1 MEEEKL
7 DEMLKT
13 QPDTPVVKE
22 KLRTPV
28 TILFSDI
35 KGSTAYFEQK
45 GDIEGL
51 AMVERH
57 NKLLFPCVETN
68 HGRIVKTIGDAIM
81 ALFNDPVDAV
91 HAAVQM
97 QVALDEDAKRADFER
112 IHIRIGVHTGLGLM
126 HGDDVFGDV
135 VNAAA
140 RVQGQ
145 SEPDQILITDSLL
158 SAVKSEGFQVGK
170 LGRARMKGKD
180 EPIDIYAVGWSPSA
194 TQRLIDDLQKRFDEQ
209 LRELKQSSAA
219 REEEFDRSRGEWAE
233 ERRRLNVDHERLE
246 EAAKGALET
255 ARGEVTGE
263 FQKQVQFKVEA
274 AEKARRQSD
283 EDSQKAQ
290 ERFESERVAYK
301 AQIANL
307 ENRLVESMEQVNNP
321 ARAAAQVRDQ
331 VQARVAQAKD
341 EWQAQWDA
349 ERKRLTGEIE
359 KAKNSGPK
367 DPMAEARRLMMERIK
382 AKQEGGPPSAG
393 GPDLTAEHKRLERER
408 GELKARVKNLEK
420 QVQQTEENVRREVY
434 SELRHSYDQKT
445 EHAER
450 ARSQLEQEIRT
461 LTEELAAEKQSASS
475 RIRQLEEAIPAAEE
489 AARVQAGAEL
499 KSGYDLK
506 LEEADRTRA
515 RLDRRYKEAVEQWD
529 LQRDRLEKQ
538 MTELE
543 SHLQQARDMAFK
555 RSSDPTV
562 DELNRLRRQ
571 LEEEFRFKNAEWGRG
586 KATIHPKDR
595 KARTSSKRSLT
606 ILQSTMWALCT
617 ISASIQGWGSERNR
631 LF

>member
-7 DEMLKT
+7 HEILKS
-13 QPDTPVVKE
+13 PSEAPVVEK
-22 KLRTPV
+22 KLRTPM

-45 GDIEGL
+45 GDVEGL
-51 AMVERH
+51 AMVEHH
-57 NKLLFPCVETN
+57 NKLLFPCVESN

-81 ALFNDPVDAV
+81 ALFNDPIDAV

-97 QVALDEDAKRADFER
+97 QLALVKDAERADSER
-112 IHIRIGVHTGLGLM
+112 IYIRIGVHTGLGLT

-145 SEPDQILITDSLL
+145 SQPDQILITDSLL

-170 LGRARMKGKD
+170 LGRASMKGKD

-194 TQRLIDDLQKRFDEQ
+194 TQCLIDDLQKRFDKQ
-209 LRELKQSSAA
+209 LQELKQSSTA
-219 REEEFDRSRGEWAE
+219 REEVFDRSRGEWAE

-246 EAAKGALET
+246 EAATEALET
-255 ARGEVTGE
+255 ARSNVAEDV
-263 FQKQVQFKVEA
+263 QKQAQFKIEA
-274 AEKARRQSD
+274 AENARQQSAVD
-283 EDSQKAQ
+283 LRKAQ
-290 ERFESERVAYK
+290 DRFEAERVSYK

-331 VQARVAQAKD
+331 VQVRVAQAKE
-341 EWQAQWDA
+341 EWQARWDA

-359 KAKNSGPK
+359 KAKSSGPK

-382 AKQEGGPPSAG
+382 AKQEGRPASEG
-393 GPDLTAEHKRLERER
+393 GPDLTAETERLERER
-408 GELKARVKNLEK
+408 GELEARVKNLEK
-420 QVQQTEENVRREVY
+420 QMQQTEENVRREVY
-434 SELRHSYDQKT
+434 QELRHKYDQKM
-445 EHAER
+445 EQAER
-450 ARSQLEQEIRT
+450 VRSQLEQEIRT
-461 LTEELAAEKQSASS
+461 LTQDREAEKQSASS
-475 RIRQLEEAIPAAEE
+475 RIGQLEAAIPAAEE
-489 AARVQAGAEL
+489 AARVQAEAEL
-499 KSGYDLK
+499 RSEYDLK

-515 RLDRRYKEAVEQWD
+515 RLDRRYKGTVAQWD

-538 MTELE
+538 MSELE
-543 SHLQQARDMAFK
+543 SHLQQARDMAYK

-571 LEEEFRFKNAEWGRG
+571 LEEEFRSKNASWEEEKGR
-586 KATIHPKDR
+586 
-595 KARTSSKRSLT
+595 LT
-606 ILQSTMWALCT
+606 EKLEKLENPP
-617 ISASIQGWGSERNR
+617 SEV
-631 LF
+631 